1 MPIQLYLVD
10 AFTYAASAVAAATV
24 IRSAFGFAFPLF
36 GVQLFKAMGTGGGT
50 SFLAGLAI
58 VVGVPFPL
66 LVYFKGEQM
75 RARNPLN
82 R

>member
-36 GVQLFKAMGTGGGT
+36 GAQLFEAMGTGGGT